1 MQDEARTGG
10 HGELDLELDQ
20 DFERRT
26 YYVQVGLWLLMGALV
41 VGGLLGLFGAGLLT
55 NASGSAGGQPSLE
68 VRYDRL
74 IRLQSEN
81 EIIVEVSNPPAN
93 AGDTVEIE
101 VSKGLWSDLHLTET
115 NPDPDGVTATDDS
128 YIYEFKVD
136 EWTDT
141 VTFHFEFRY
150 DHWGTAGGDFRAR
163 TGDSESGVVS
173 ISQFVYP

>member
-1 MQDEARTGG
+1 MKDEARTGG
-10 HGELDLELDQ
+10 HGELDLDLDQ
-20 DFERRT
+20 DFERKT
-26 YYVQVGLWLLMGALV
+26 YRVQVGIWLLMAAVVAGAV
-41 VGGLLGLFGAGLLT
+41 FGLFGAGLLT
-55 NASGSAGGQPSLE
+55 NASGTAEGQPSLK

-81 EIIVEVSNPPAN
+81 EFIVEVSNPPPD

-101 VSKGLWSDLHLTET
+101 MSRGLWADLHLTET

-128 YIYEFKVD
+128 YIYEFKVE

-150 DHWGTAGGDFRAR
+150 DHWGTAEGDFRAR
-163 TGDSESGVVS
+163 AGDAESGVVS